1 MFSHFVPIMS
11 VALVFSSGDDDE
23 GPSLRLRSG
32 WQFHLVPCV
41 TAGRPSR
48 PWDGDVFSTRLITA
62 RIMAISGRIGGQV
75 GQIVWRAGAE

>member
-1 MFSHFVPIMS
+1 MS
-11 VALVFSSGDDDE
+11 VLLVFSLAIETTSSDDD
-23 GPSLRLRSG
+23 GLVCGQS
-32 WQFHLVPCV
+32 HLVPCV
-41 TAGRPSR
+41 TGARPSP